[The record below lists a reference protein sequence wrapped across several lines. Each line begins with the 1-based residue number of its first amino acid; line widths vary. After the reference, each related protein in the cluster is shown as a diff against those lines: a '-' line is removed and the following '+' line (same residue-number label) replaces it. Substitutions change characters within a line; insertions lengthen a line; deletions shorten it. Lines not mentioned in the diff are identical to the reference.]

1 MSEKLRRWCDLLL
14 EVGWLLAVVLV
25 TLYFDIY
32 TKDSRIFEP
41 QKALWLRIIV
51 TLMMAV
57 WAIRTLEENRE
68 HLQAAG
74 WWQKA
79 VWGAVAAGA
88 VLAVALLVVGAV
100 TWRGGPIDGMLAWQ
114 ETGKFQ
120 EARDASGRVVG
131 QQAVY
136 ELGIVESTPFPVAAA
151 IGDAVLTWIIG
162 CGAGLALVGA
172 AYALR
177 HSWRQ
182 ALKTAM
188 VIPALVYIA
197 VHLLATLTSVFPQAS
212 FYGGYVRQQGTLS
225 VLAYI
230 GLFFLLA
237 MNLRR
242 REQLER
248 LITVILVTSVPSV
261 LYGLVQN
268 LGIDPLPWLG
278 NVQARVAST
287 MGNAIFIAAYLIMIL
302 PLTGYRLLRAWQ
314 KLQESPPP
322 EATPAENDPIL
333 RGTYPLVLGGV
344 GGFIVLMLLVYAP
357 ARISLAVGQLEQ
369 AWEQAVRAAQQ
380 APGLVYRLNLGK
392 DIWPLYG
399 QNLLFTLLV
408 MGLTVLPGLLY
419 AVPEFLNLL
428 WRENRPAGWLHF
440 WRFWERRRPYLYLL
454 VLALV
459 LVLGAAL
466 LVGLGEQFSAVLGLE
481 PLSPSARGALATFGD
496 KVPDQAA
503 DVLSLLGYRM
513 PGNSL
518 AQATH
523 DPRTDGFVWAG
534 YLLGLVLT
542 ALLSRW
548 QHVRFPWGR
557 DILWAE
563 AGYTL
568 LVGQS
573 LFLFA
578 VIGVWLPRATGDLV
592 KWPWYLL
599 SLLIFLAASFVF
611 LLSRAGGRLAYLVQ
625 VGGYGL
631 LAGLQVLCI
640 ILTRSRGPFTGLL
653 AGVAVFILLVLFL
666 AAKNA
671 RGRAG
676 EKRVSFWRLF
686 RLSGGE
692 VGRAVAFALL
702 LVLDLLAVGALAAG
716 GWMALAGRTFH
727 LLGVTLVWWMPLL
740 LGLVALAVTWVLLV
754 RILFAPGWPRSIGPW
769 IGAALAALVAVLGPF
784 VAMVTVKRG
793 RRWLWVS
800 ALAPLLL
807 LAIALSIFNL
817 PDTPLLGSLVKGNP
831 GLSSLVEQYIRPLK
845 DVPYLGRFGRL
856 FEASA
861 GTGKVRI
868 LIWFGDEIGTGAV
881 GMIRQNWL
889 RTLVGYGPESMHVAY
904 NPYYPPELAHVEKRN
919 ASPDRSHNAIF
930 DELVTMGVVGLAA
943 YLFYFLAFFVLAWK
957 LLWKA
962 PEGYSQALAVGL
974 FSLGVAHFVETL
986 TGIPIV
992 STRMYMWMAIG
1003 LAVALTRMPPFRREV
1018 EAAPVPVE
1026 AAPPSAPRRRRRM
1039 QQRRFHQTLPAGW
1052 VVAYTAILLA
1062 AFLLAYRANFR
1073 AIWADHLFWQSKQME
1088 EVAKYLDNLA
1098 QKASEE
1104 EAQSY
1109 ARQAEESNRESW
1121 RNLHEAIFLMPH
1133 EDFYFLSLAQLYLK
1147 GAQDYQSLIP
1157 VPPDKASNPQTKA
1170 AFQCQAQDQ
1179 FFRSTE
1185 LAITVARDLSPLNTD
1200 HYRNLAAL
1208 HLAWFQQSQL
1218 APCSQPRP
1226 EELARAL
1233 AYSEQA
1239 LSLTPNNAD
1248 LHNRLAQGYLV
1259 AINSLDGLERGVQ
1272 QGGNQAAAYQQ
1283 AYQALAGV
1291 VRQKAMDWLEHW
1303 EENHRTSGGRAGDTH
1318 LEVVSEHRRQAAEF
1332 LQTEEGMRRGLLTL
1346 AAAELQYSLFLDEK
1360 YPDTYLILGDVYRQL
1375 GLPAAAARIYEDGV
1389 KLKPDLLND
1398 AQQKSRLDFLANAG
1412 QLEPLARAYL
1422 YAATQAERKL
1432 WQSDTGLS
1440 ATILNDLRRQAGTA
1454 YQILGYIRIQQNDYR
1469 GAALAYESS
1478 LLYQETLET
1487 RKNAALVYQQLGRFD
1502 LAREQAEAA
1511 LQLAQQSKKESDVEA
1526 LQKYLEQLPALQAQQ
1541 LRENEQKVAA
1551 DPSDYRAHYDLA
1563 GLYLQLERWEEA
1575 LREARLAAE
1584 GVPADQRDQVA
1595 RIYLRLG
1602 EAALRAGQEE
1612 EARQSFLRAFQAAP
1626 LNFEVCYGA
1635 ARAYQSLGHRSEAL
1649 FYARLA
1655 RFGANDGERA
1665 LARALVAALEGAG
1678 GGP

>member
-1 MSEKLRRWCDLLL
+1 MSEKLRRWCDILL

-51 TLMMAV
+51 TLMLAV

-68 HLQAAG
+68 RMEAAG
-74 WWQKA
+74 WWKRALQW
-79 VWGAVAAGA
+79 VFVGATL
-88 VLAVALLVVGAV
+88 LAVALLVVGVV

-120 EARDASGRVVG
+120 DVRDTAGRVVG
-131 QQAVY
+131 QKAVY
-136 ELGIVESTPFPVAAA
+136 ELGVVESTPFPVVAAV
-151 IGDAVLTWIIG
+151 GDFVLTWVIG

-172 AYALR
+172 VYALR
-177 HSWRQ
+177 HSWRE

-188 VIPALVYIA
+188 VIPALVYIG
-197 VHLLATLTSVFPQAS
+197 VHFLATLTSVFPQAS

-230 GLFFLLA
+230 SLFFLLA
-237 MNLRR
+237 FNLRR
-242 REQLER
+242 KEQLER

-314 KLQESPPP
+314 KVRESPPP
-322 EATPAENDPIL
+322 EETPVEDAPVL
-333 RGTYPLVLGGV
+333 RRTYPLVLGGA
-344 GGFIVLMLLVYAP
+344 GGVIFLMLLAYAP

-369 AWEQAVRAAQQ
+369 AWEQAMRSAQQ
-380 APGLVYRLNLGK
+380 APGLVYRLNLGRH
-392 DIWPLYG
+392 IWPLYG
-399 QNLLFTLLV
+399 QNLLFTLIV
-408 MGLTVLPGLLY
+408 TGVTAIPALLY
-419 AVPEFLNLL
+419 AIPSLLNLL
-428 WRENRPAGWLHF
+428 WKESHPTGWIRF
-440 WRFWERRRPYLYLL
+440 WRTWERSRPYIYLL
-454 VLALV
+454 VLVAV
-459 LVLGAAL
+459 LALGAAL
-466 LVGLGEQFSAVLGLE
+466 LLGLGEQFSPVLGLD
-481 PLSPSARGALATFGD
+481 PLPQQARTALATFGD

-503 DVLSLLGYRM
+503 DMLALLGYRV
-513 PGNSL
+513 PGNAL
-518 AQATH
+518 KDVAH
-523 DPRTDGFVWAG
+523 DARTDGFVWAG
-534 YLLGLVLT
+534 YLLGLLFM

-548 QHVRFPWGR
+548 QHAQKPWGR

-599 SLLIFLAASFVF
+599 SLLIFLATSYIF
-611 LLSRAGGRLAYLVQ
+611 LASRAGGRLSYLIQ
-625 VGGYGL
+625 VGAYGL
-631 LAGLQVLCI
+631 LAALQVFCI

-653 AGVAVFILLVLFL
+653 AGVVVFVLLVLFL
-666 AAKNA
+666 VAKNA
-671 RGRAG
+671 RGKAG

-686 RLSGGE
+686 CLSGGE
-692 VGRAVAFALL
+692 IGQAVAFALL
-702 LVLDLLAVGALAAG
+702 LVLDLLAVGALVVG
-716 GWMALAGRTFH
+716 GWMALTGRTFH
-727 LLGVTLVWWMPLL
+727 LLGFTLFWWMPAA
-740 LGLVALAVTWVLLV
+740 LGLVALVATWIILV
-754 RILFAPGWPRSIGPW
+754 RVLFGPGWPRSVGPW
-769 IGAALAALVAVLGPF
+769 VAAALAALVAVLGPF
-784 VAMVTVKRG
+784 VAMITVKRG

-800 ALAPLLL
+800 ALAPLFLL
-807 LAIALSIFNL
+807 VIALAVFNL
-817 PDTPLLGSLVKGNP
+817 PDTPLLGSLVEKSP
-831 GLSSLVEQYIRPLK
+831 GLSFLVERYVRPLK

-881 GMIRQNWL
+881 GMIRQNWM

-943 YLFYFLAFFVLAWK
+943 YFFYFLAFFVLAWK

-962 PEGYSQALAVGL
+962 PEGYTQALTVGL

-1003 LAVALTRMPPFRREV
+1003 LAVALTQMPPFRREV
-1018 EAAPVPVE
+1018 EAAPVEVE
-1026 AAPPSAPRRRRRM
+1026 AVLPPSGPRKRRRM
-1039 QQRRFHQTLPAGW
+1039 QQRRFRQALPAGW
-1052 VVAYTAILLA
+1052 IAVYAVVLLA
-1062 AFLLAYRANFR
+1062 GLLLAYRANFR
-1073 AIWADHLFWQSKQME
+1073 AIQADHLFWQSKQME

-1098 QKASEE
+1098 QKATGD

-1109 ARQAEESNRESW
+1109 AEQAEEAKREAM
-1121 RNLHEAIFLMPH
+1121 RNLHGAIFLMPN

-1147 GAQDYQSLIP
+1147 GAQEYQDLIP
-1157 VPPDKASNPQTKA
+1157 VPPDKAGDPQAKA
-1170 AFQCQAQDQ
+1170 AFRCQTQDQ
-1179 FFRSTE
+1179 FFVSTE

-1208 HLAWFQQSQL
+1208 HLAWFQQAQQ
-1218 APCSQPRP
+1218 APCYQPRA
-1226 EELARAL
+1226 EELAKAL
-1233 AYSEQA
+1233 AYGEQA

-1248 LHNRLAQGYLV
+1248 LHNRLAQAYLV
-1259 AINSLDGLERGVQ
+1259 ALNTLDSLEKGARQEGA
-1272 QGGNQAAAYQQ
+1272 NASAYQK
-1283 AYQALAGV
+1283 AYDDLRDTV
-1291 VRQKAMDWLEHW
+1291 LQKALDWLENW
-1303 EENHRTSGGRAGDTH
+1303 EQHHLTSGGRAGDTH
-1318 LEVVSEHRRQAAEF
+1318 LEAVSEHRRQAAEF
-1332 LQTEEGMRRGLLTL
+1332 LQTEEGIRRGLLTL

-1360 YPDTYLILGDVYRQL
+1360 FPDTYQILGDVYRQL
-1375 GLPAAAARIYEDGV
+1375 GLPAAAARIYEEGV
-1389 KLKPDLLND
+1389 KLKPDLLSD
-1398 AQQKSRLDFLANAG
+1398 AQQESRLRFLAGAK
-1412 QLEPLARAYL
+1412 QLEPVARAYQ
-1422 YAATQAERKL
+1422 YVATEAEKKL
-1432 WQSDTGLS
+1432 WQNPNL
-1440 ATILNDLRRQAGTA
+1440 ATATQNSLRRQAGTA
-1454 YQILGYIRIQQNDYR
+1454 YQTLGYIKIQQGDYR

-1478 LLYQETLET
+1478 FLYQETLEA

-1511 LQLAQQSKKESDVEA
+1511 LQLAQKSQKETDVEA
-1526 LQKYLEQLPALQAQQ
+1526 LQKFIGQLPAFQAQQ
-1541 LRENEQKVAA
+1541 IQQNEQKVAA
-1551 DPSDYRAHYDLA
+1551 DPSDYHAHYDLA
-1563 GLYLQLERWEEA
+1563 GLYLQVERWDEA

-1584 GVPADQRDQVA
+1584 GVPAEQRDEAA

-1612 EARQSFLRAFQAAP
+1612 EARQAFIQAFQVAP

-1635 ARAYQSLGHRSEAL
+1635 ARAYQSLGRKPEAL

-1655 RFGANDGERA
+1655 LLGADDGERA
-1665 LARALVAALEGAG
+1665 LARALVVTLEGTG
-1678 GGP
+1678 GSP

>member
-1 MSEKLRRWCDLLL
+1 MSAKLRRWCDILL

-51 TLMMAV
+51 TMMMAV

-68 HLQAAG
+68 RLQEAG
-74 WWQKA
+74 WWKKA
-79 VWGAVAAGA
+79 LWGIVAAAA
-88 VLAVALLVVGAV
+88 VLAVALLLVGAV
-100 TWRGGPIDGMLAWQ
+100 TWRSGPIDGMLAWQ
-114 ETGKFQ
+114 ETGEFQ
-120 EARDASGRVVG
+120 TVRDAAGREIG
-131 QQAVY
+131 QKAVY
-136 ELGIVESTPFPVAAA
+136 ELGVVESTPFPIAAA
-151 IGDAVLTWIIG
+151 IGDAVLTFVVG

-172 AYALR
+172 VYALR
-177 HSWRQ
+177 HSWRE

-188 VIPALVYIA
+188 VIPALVYVA
-197 VHLLATLTSVFPQAS
+197 VHFLATLTSVFPQAS

-230 GLFFLLA
+230 GLFFILA
-237 MNLRR
+237 ANLRR
-242 REQLER
+242 KEQLER

-314 KLQESPPP
+314 KVQESPPP
-322 EATPAENDPIL
+322 EETPAEDAPIL
-333 RGTYPLVLGGV
+333 RRTYPWVLGAF
-344 GGFIVLMLLVYAP
+344 GGFIFLLLLAYAP

-369 AWEQAVRAAQQ
+369 AWEQAMRSAQQ
-380 APGLVYRLNLGK
+380 APGLVYHLNLGK
-392 DIWPLYG
+392 YIWPLYG
-399 QNLLFTLLV
+399 RNLLFTLIVTGITL
-408 MGLTVLPGLLY
+408 MPAFLY
-419 AVPEFLNLL
+419 AVPTLLDLL
-428 WRENRPAGWLHF
+428 WEKNRPAGWSRF
-440 WRFWERRRPYLYLL
+440 RRFWERCRPYAYLV
-454 VLALV
+454 VLAAL
-459 LVLGAAL
+459 LALGAAL
-466 LVGLGEQFSAVLGLE
+466 LLGLGEQLSPALGLE
-481 PLSPSARGALATFGD
+481 PLPQQARTALATFGD

-503 DVLSLLGYRM
+503 DTLALLGYRV
-513 PGNSL
+513 PGSAL
-518 AQATH
+518 KDVTH
-523 DPRTDGFVWAG
+523 DARTDGFVWAG
-534 YLLGLVLT
+534 YLLGLLLT

-548 QHVRFPWGR
+548 QHARLPWGR

-578 VIGVWLPRATGDLV
+578 IIGVWLPRATGDLV

-599 SLLIFLAASFVF
+599 ALLIFLATSRIF
-611 LLSRAGGRLAYLVQ
+611 LVSRAGGRLGYLIQ

-631 LAGLQVLCI
+631 LAALQVLCI

-653 AGVAVFILLVLFL
+653 AGVAVFVLLVLFL
-666 AAKNA
+666 VAKNA
-671 RGRAG
+671 RGKAG

-692 VGRAVAFALL
+692 VGQAVAFALL
-702 LVLDLLAVGALAAG
+702 LVLDLLAVGALAVG

-727 LLGVTLVWWMPLL
+727 LLGLTLVWWMPVA
-740 LGLVALAVTWVLLV
+740 LGAVALAATWLLLV
-754 RILFAPGWPRSIGPW
+754 RILFGPGWPRSAGPW

-784 VAMVTVKRG
+784 VAMVTRKRG

-800 ALAPLLL
+800 VLVPLSLV
-807 LAIALSIFNL
+807 AIALAVFNL
-817 PDTPLLGSLVKGNP
+817 PDTPLLGSLVKESP
-831 GLSSLVEQYIRPLK
+831 GLSALVERYVQPLK

-943 YLFYFLAFFVLAWK
+943 YLFYFLAFFVLVWK

-962 PEGYSQALAVGL
+962 PEGYTQALTVAL
-974 FSLGVAHFVETL
+974 FSIGAAHFVETL

-1003 LAVALTRMPPFRREV
+1003 LAVALTWMPPFRREV
-1018 EAAPVPVE
+1018 EAAPVEVE
-1026 AAPPSAPRRRRRM
+1026 TTLPPTVSRRRRRM
-1039 QQRRFHQTLPAGW
+1039 QQRRFRQTLPAGW
-1052 VVAYTAILLA
+1052 AVVYAVILLA
-1062 AFLLAYRANFR
+1062 GLLLAYRANFR
-1073 AIWADHLFWQSKQME
+1073 AIQADHLFWQSNQMG

-1098 QKASEE
+1098 KKATGE
-1104 EAQSY
+1104 EAQNY
-1109 ARQAEESNRESW
+1109 ADQADEAKREAM
-1121 RNLHEAIFLMPH
+1121 RNLHGAIFLMPH
-1133 EDFYFLSLAQLYLK
+1133 EDFYFLSLAQLYLQ
-1147 GAQDYQSLIP
+1147 GAQNSQDYIP
-1157 VPPDKASNPQTKA
+1157 VPPDKAGDPQAKA

-1179 FFRSTE
+1179 FFASTE
-1185 LAITVARDLSPLNTD
+1185 LAITTARDLSPLNTD

-1208 HLAWFQQSQL
+1208 HLAWFQQAQL
-1218 APCSQPRP
+1218 APCYQPRP
-1226 EELARAL
+1226 EELAKAL
-1233 AYSEQA
+1233 AYGEQA

-1259 AINSLDGLERGVQ
+1259 ALNTLDSLAKGAQ
-1272 QGGNQAAAYQQ
+1272 QEGANASAYRE
-1283 AYQALAGV
+1283 AYTA
-1291 VRQKAMDWLEHW
+1291 VRDTVLQKAQDWLETW
-1303 EENHRTSGGRAGDTH
+1303 EQHHLTSGGRAGDTH
-1318 LEVVSEHRRQAAEF
+1318 LEAVSEHRRQAAAF
-1332 LQTEEGMRRGLLTL
+1332 LQEDEIRRGLLTL

-1360 YPDTYLILGDVYRQL
+1360 FSDTYQILGDVYRQL

-1389 KLKPDLLND
+1389 KLKPDLLSD
-1398 AQQKSRLDFLANAG
+1398 AQQEGRLRFLAEAK
-1412 QLEPLARAYL
+1412 QLEPMVRAYQ
-1422 YAATQAERKL
+1422 YVATQAERKL
-1432 WQSDTGLS
+1432 WQAGAGAST
-1440 ATILNDLRRQAGTA
+1440 TTLNNLRRQAGTA
-1454 YQILGYIRIQQNDYR
+1454 YQTLGYIHILQGDYR
-1469 GAALAYESS
+1469 KAALAYESGF
-1478 LLYQETLET
+1478 LYQETLESH
-1487 RKNAALVYQQLGRFD
+1487 KNAALVYQQLGRFD

-1511 LQLAQQSKKESDVEA
+1511 LELARQAQKDADVEA
-1526 LQKYLEQLPALQAQQ
+1526 LQKFLEQLPALQAQQ
-1541 LRENEQKVAA
+1541 IQANEQKVAA

-1563 GLYLQLERWEEA
+1563 GLYLQLERWDDA

-1584 GVPADQRDQVA
+1584 GVPADQQDQVA
-1595 RIYLRLG
+1595 LIHLRLG
-1602 EAALRAGQEE
+1602 EAALHSGREE
-1612 EARQSFLRAFQAAP
+1612 EARQAFARAFQAAP
-1626 LNFEVCYGA
+1626 FNFEVCYGA
-1635 ARAYQSLGHRSEAL
+1635 ARAYQSQGRGPEAL

-1655 RFGANDGERA
+1655 LLGADDGERA
-1665 LARALVAALEGAG
+1665 LARALVATLGSAG
-1678 GGP
+1678 GSP

>member
-1 MSEKLRRWCDLLL
+1 MSEKLRRWCDIFL

-41 QKALWLRIIV
+41 QKALWLRILV

-68 HLQAAG
+68 RLEAAG
-74 WWQKA
+74 WWRKA
-79 VWGAVAAGA
+79 LQW
-88 VLAVALLVVGAV
+88 VLVGATFLAMAFLIIGVV

-114 ETGKFQ
+114 ETGETQ
-120 EARDASGRVVG
+120 NVQDAAGRVTG
-131 QQAVY
+131 QKAVY
-136 ELGIVESTPFPVAAA
+136 ELGVVESTPFPVAAA
-151 IGDAVLTWIIG
+151 VGDFVLTWVVG
-162 CGAGLALVGA
+162 CGVGLALVGA
-172 AYALR
+172 AYARR
-177 HSWRQ
+177 HSWSE

-188 VIPALVYIA
+188 VIPALVYVG
-197 VHLLATLTSVFPQAS
+197 VHFLATLTSVFPQAS

-237 MNLRR
+237 FNLRQK
-242 REQLER
+242 EQLER

-314 KLQESPPP
+314 KAQESPPP
-322 EATPAENDPIL
+322 EETPAEDSPIL
-333 RGTYPLVLGGV
+333 RRTYPLVLGVAGGV
-344 GGFIVLMLLVYAP
+344 ILFMLLAYAP

-369 AWEQAVRAAQQ
+369 AWEEAMRSAQQ
-380 APGLVYRLNLGK
+380 APGLVYRLNLGRH
-392 DIWPLYG
+392 IWPLYG
-399 QNLLFTLLV
+399 QNLFFTLIV
-408 MGLTVLPGLLY
+408 TGITVLPALLY
-419 AVPEFLNLL
+419 AVPSLLNLL
-428 WRENRPAGWLHF
+428 GGRNHSAGWA
-440 WRFWERRRPYLYLL
+440 RFWQVWERIRPYVYLV
-454 VLALV
+454 VLAAV
-459 LVLGAAL
+459 LALGAAL
-466 LVGLGEQFSAVLGLE
+466 LLGLGEQLSPTLGLD
-481 PLSPSARGALATFGD
+481 PLPQQARTALATFGD
-496 KVPDQAA
+496 KVPDQGA
-503 DVLSLLGYRM
+503 DMLALLGYRV
-513 PGNSL
+513 PGNVL
-518 AQATH
+518 KDVTH
-523 DPRTDGFVWAG
+523 DARTDGFVWAG
-534 YLLGLVLT
+534 YLLGLLLT

-548 QHVRFPWGR
+548 QHAQKPWGR

-599 SLLIFLAASFVF
+599 SLLIFLAASYIF
-611 LLSRAGGRLAYLVQ
+611 LASRAGGRLGYLIQ

-631 LAGLQVLCI
+631 LAVLQVFCI

-653 AGVAVFILLVLFL
+653 AGVVIFVLLVLFL
-666 AAKNA
+666 VAKNA
-671 RGRAG
+671 RGKAG
-676 EKRVSFWRLF
+676 EKRVSFWGLF

-692 VGRAVAFALL
+692 VGQAAALALL
-702 LVLDLLAVGALAAG
+702 LVLDLLAVGALVAG
-716 GWMALAGRTFH
+716 GWMALAGRAFH
-727 LLGVTLVWWMPLL
+727 LLGFTLAWWMPIA
-740 LGLVALAVTWVLLV
+740 LGLVALVATWITLV
-754 RILFAPGWPRSIGPW
+754 RILFGPGWPRSAGPW
-769 IGAALAALVAVLGPF
+769 VEAALAALLPVLGPF

-800 ALAPLLL
+800 AFFPLFL
-807 LAIALSIFNL
+807 LAVALAVFNL
-817 PDTPLLGSLVKGNP
+817 PNTPILGSLVKESPQLGY
-831 GLSSLVEQYIRPLK
+831 LVERYIQPLK
-845 DVPYLGRFGRL
+845 SVPYLGRFGQL

-881 GMIRQNWL
+881 GMIRQNWM

-943 YLFYFLAFFVLAWK
+943 YFFYFLAFFVLAWK
-957 LLWKA
+957 LLWRA
-962 PEGYSQALAVGL
+962 PEGYTQALIVAL

-1018 EAAPVPVE
+1018 EAAPAEVE
-1026 AAPPSAPRRRRRM
+1026 ATLPPSVSRRRRRM
-1039 QQRRFHQTLPAGW
+1039 QQRRFRQAVPAGW
-1052 VVAYTAILLA
+1052 AVVYAVVLLA
-1062 AFLLAYRANFR
+1062 GLLLAYRANFR
-1073 AIWADHLFWQSKQME
+1073 AIQADHLFWQSKQME
-1088 EVAKYLDNLA
+1088 EVARYTDNLA
-1098 QKASEE
+1098 QKATGE
-1104 EAQSY
+1104 EAQKY
-1109 ARQAEESNRESW
+1109 AEQAEEAKREAM
-1121 RNLHEAIFLMPH
+1121 RNLHEAIFLMPN

-1147 GAQDYQSLIP
+1147 GAQEYQDLIP
-1157 VPPDKASNPQTKA
+1157 VPPEKADNPQAKA
-1170 AFQCQAQDQ
+1170 AFQCQVQDRL
-1179 FFRSTE
+1179 FISTE
-1185 LAITVARDLSPLNTD
+1185 LAITMARDLSPLNTD

-1208 HLAWFQQSQL
+1208 HLAWFQQAQQ
-1218 APCSQPRP
+1218 APCYQPRA
-1226 EELARAL
+1226 EELAKAL
-1233 AYSEQA
+1233 AYGEQA

-1259 AINSLDGLERGVQ
+1259 ALNSLDGLEKGVQ
-1272 QGGNQAAAYQQ
+1272 QAGANASAYRE
-1283 AYQALAGV
+1283 AYNALRDTV
-1291 VRQKAMDWLEHW
+1291 LQKALDWLENW
-1303 EENHRTSGGRAGDTH
+1303 EQTHLTSGGRAGDTH
-1318 LEVVSEHRRQAAEF
+1318 LEVVSEHRRQATGF
-1332 LQTEEGMRRGLLTL
+1332 LQTEKGLRRGLLTL

-1360 YPDTYLILGDVYRQL
+1360 FSDTYQILGDVYRQL
-1375 GLPAAAARIYEDGV
+1375 GLPAAAARIYEEGV
-1389 KLKPDLLND
+1389 KLKPDLLSD
-1398 AQQKSRLDFLANAG
+1398 AQQKGRLDFLAEAK
-1412 QLEPLARAYL
+1412 QLEPVARAYL
-1422 YAATQAERKL
+1422 YVATQAEKNL
-1432 WQSDTGLS
+1432 WQNPNVST
-1440 ATILNDLRRQAGTA
+1440 AAQNNLRRQAGNA
-1454 YQILGYIRIQQNDYR
+1454 YQTLAYIRILQGDYR
-1469 GAALAYESS
+1469 GAAMAYETSF
-1478 LLYQETLET
+1478 LYQETLEAH
-1487 RKNAALVYQQLGRFD
+1487 KNAALVYQQLGRFD

-1511 LQLAQQSKKESDVEA
+1511 LQLAQKAQKEADVEA
-1526 LQKYLEQLPALQAQQ
+1526 LQKFIEQLPALQAQQ
-1541 LRENEQKVAA
+1541 VQEKEQRVAA

-1563 GLYLQLERWEEA
+1563 GLYLQLERWDEA

-1584 GVPADQRDQVA
+1584 GVPADQRDEVI
-1595 RIYLRLG
+1595 RIYVRLG

-1612 EARQSFLRAFQAAP
+1612 EARQAFNRAYQTAP

-1655 RFGANDGERA
+1655 LFGADDGERA
-1665 LARALVAALEGAG
+1665 LARALVTALQGAG
-1678 GGP
+1678 GSP